1 MAFPPAKVKGDGTIG
16 SVMKPRRGDLL
27 ANNLLDY
34 YSVPARQAD
43 LIAVIDKHIHSSD
56 GRVAIQ
62 ALELLCNRL
71 WGRPVQRELVAGRV
85 DHTVKGLTIKFV
97 SPTTREITA
106 TATVMSDTDSVAE
119 IADVTDVSAEVVASA
134 GTCAAS
140 AGTCADTTAQNTQ
153 PTQPTLTEG
162 T

>member
-1 MAFPPAKVKGDGTIG
+1 MAFPPQKLVGDGSPQSI
-16 SVMKPRRGDLL
+16 MKPRKGDLL

-34 YSVPARQAD
+34 YSDSTRQQD
-43 LIAVIDKHIHSSD
+43 LIAVIDKHVHSAD

-85 DHTVKGLTIKFV
+85 DHTVRGLTIKFV
-97 SPTTREITA
+97 SPTTREITT
-106 TATVMSDTDSVAE
+106 TATITADADSVDAEIAAEPTDSVAT
-119 IADVTDVSAEVVASA
+119 TDATS
-134 GTCAAS
+134 
-140 AGTCADTTAQNTQ
+140 TA
-153 PTQPTLTEG
+153 TLAEG

>member
-97 SPTTREITA
+97 SPMTREITA

-119 IADVTDVSAEVVASA
+119 VADAEIADVNAEDVVASA
-134 GTCAAS
+134 GS
-140 AGTCADTTAQNTQ
+140 AGDTTSQNTS
-153 PTQPTLTEG
+153 QPTLTEG
-162 T
+162 I